1 MYKYI
6 ELFETQEKNLLRYPQ
21 IWDKKVKISG
31 ETVAWIPK
39 SLQHYN
45 IPKIYYLDTL
55 IYEYIELFGTQGEKT
70 FWGTCI

>member
-1 MYKYI
+1 M
-6 ELFETQEKNLLRYPQ
+6 RYPQ

-55 IYEYIELFGTQGEKT
+55 IYEYIELFGTQGGGEPSEIHVSKDLR
-70 FWGTCI
+70 